1 MAKKVIST
9 SNIDTNFLNN
19 IKRVSL
25 NPEEREFYGNLEGGY
40 NPLEDSDNTFKGGS
54 QYDEGLNSD
63 SEQYKTRAA
72 GQGLMDELGNVTART
87 VKVLPGI
94 ASTVGTLADLE
105 NVGGVLGI
113 VETDYNNWLTKWAE
127 GVKQN
132 VDEALPLYRENPNK
146 TTDVQDSAWW
156 LENIDGIK
164 NSVIEFG
171 ITGLGV
177 GAGTSAIAKGLQAK
191 KLLNGLGT
199 AIEKGNQFT
208 TALALTHAEGVITGI
223 DVFEKTDVY
232 ARENLVFD
240 NIQNQIIDK
249 KDIEQNSL
257 SNIRYRPLND
267 DEVKSLASDAA
278 STAVRTNYAN
288 TLLNITSLNPLFN
301 SKAASRALQNKA
313 LKQGIGET
321 LESQADRLANLKWKD
336 LKTGTLS
343 TLAKE
348 VPQEALEEGINVYAQ
363 NQGLAKGKVISQE
376 DASLA
381 NSLFSEEG
389 LNSMLWGAL
398 GAVGQTG
405 TLKVAGKIKNQIFG
419 ETPDTEQ
426 KQFQNQRDN
435 IVGNIRSKN
444 TIVNRMNDIVEKQ
457 KTIAILENTKVE
469 TEEQAKEKEAQLDLL
484 KADLQSD
491 VMYTSFSKGTA
502 ENLHDIVNS
511 YATKTKEQFVEE
523 DPKRTEQDWKDYQ
536 EGSQALK
543 ENLQNNE
550 KHYNKIQDSYYY
562 MDNNYKRNL
571 YNLKVTKDSLGKQ
584 KQKLETE
591 KLEKQLEVEK
601 YVTPT
606 SENLE
611 ERINNFIG
619 DERKPHKEVNSIVEK
634 LDKIDKALE
643 GLNKQEEELT
653 SDEFIKK
660 YKKDTKNRADQKRKN
675 DISSTQREESKE
687 SVKETK
693 AKIPATKELL
703 DKVKEKPIVEPEDK
717 VDEPEGLA
725 TGNTANFFKKKEDS
739 DEIKAKK
746 ADIGIG
752 KVGNT
757 EYEVKVDGV
766 YYQGKKLD
774 NPENKTHRQLIEADI
789 KRRRQ
794 EELRNEIWNNS
805 GTKFTGKSFVAKDG
819 NTYTIEE
826 SELKSGD
833 KVIKVKDKDG
843 KTVSSAYFTK
853 NEDGTYSIKKG
864 TRVESEIQGIGL
876 ASAIYNYFD
885 NNIGKIK
892 RTDTTTDEGDNLWNS
907 NKNRIN
913 AKYDAEL
920 ANLNKKKEVTHQ
932 EIVDFVDYILETG
945 IDSEEKEMFLD
956 KHKNAIEKEIEKR
969 NNTVN
974 TVVDANKPVNTQE
987 KTTLDKTK
995 EVEFSS
1001 EKSITQSEWELAS
1014 EKGLNGRGRFVLKNT
1029 ATALGIG
1036 SQRDFNQQEDL
1047 YIDTDDFIHT
1057 NDMLDVLTNSVQ
1069 SGSLLTVRVDKSQI
1083 QNDNGAEFYY
1093 VTDTKDRNN
1102 KQGIKKPIIKDSD
1115 LPFAVY
1121 ANINGVEVKIGY
1133 IRNEESINEDT
1144 TAITW
1149 LKDGKEVDNLAEQ
1162 KAEIKNLRNKIA
1174 SDDAKGIP
1182 TILKITSKSA
1192 GKLFVTKTTDT
1203 LNGKNIQ
1210 KDVQICVVKSDGFD
1224 IGGKKLNEDDLVNTP
1239 EYLQTLR
1246 ASYTGKTLIVLP
1258 TGNGKFMVY
1267 PCNSPL
1273 LNTLPNV
1280 TFTIGKVIKAFVEN
1294 DTNTLKSL
1302 GLDGSETTAQRF
1314 VNEFLYTTLED
1325 GKPNT
1330 LKFDISKEGVRQ
1342 VFIYDVASTGGKN
1355 QRQITLKTYESETE
1369 SNNLVNALE
1378 RWTDS
1383 NYFNVNIHNVNNE
1396 NKEVKLYSFETQE
1409 LVTQNYRD
1417 LLFDTLTTNAQGNE
1431 VNTSL
1436 GKNTVYFVNPVVQF
1450 EELKESS
1457 ISIPIGKRDN
1467 DSPTANTQSSEPVKQ
1482 SNNTSKNPP
1491 PKKPKT
1497 VENQPV
1503 ESTKGSL
1510 SSNTQISFLGVRDAE
1525 KGLIP
1530 AAKQRDV
1537 VKSLSL
1543 NFYNLYSL
1551 KDKDGKPM
1559 FKGLKQIYQELYGML
1574 NDIKDQLEYFSTQ
1587 EGIDAYYQ
1595 QYKNDNELSA
1605 GVTDNIERN
1614 KQLAEEYNLII
1625 NNFEQYKPLLISSL
1639 KQKGIVIK
1647 VKEDKEV
1654 ITEDNIVEDTDSLND
1669 ETETD
1674 VNDDVINESEGLL
1687 KEQTFEDG
1695 AVFKQNH
1702 YSKIGTKI
1710 KMLFDSIISTEKTYL
1725 DTVSFMDGESIFYEI
1740 LNILQDKEAGF
1751 KFIDKIQAI
1760 KEYSKLKNKTYLI
1773 DAIKLLEKA
1782 DGQTQ
1787 NQFVLTTN
1795 LIKQSKILAY
1805 TTGQPVTGGD
1815 YKATVFEG
1823 NRNGYDVLLQ
1833 EIWKNNNVLGQLY
1846 ETDVETGDLRKVNQ
1860 EYIKSVVE
1868 PLFNKFKEEQT
1879 TESCK
1884 EFLDSL
1890 GIDISLDI
1898 LNALKKGLDDKDT
1911 LTQSIFKSEANNW
1924 EYQVTNK
1931 KGLFAYV
1938 YKAFLSEKEFTENSS
1953 PLENEQYI
1961 KKLSRF
1967 VARLAPNVGTNSSK
1981 NVAGETIYNFTN
1993 PNRLVVR
2000 LRQLKNKAVNGL
2012 AISLKNC
2019 VFSAKSYLLK
2029 EFEIY
2034 MVQLLI
2040 I

>member
-1 MAKKVIST
+1 M
-9 SNIDTNFLNN
+9 
-19 IKRVSL
+19 
-25 NPEEREFYGNLEGGY
+25 P
-40 NPLEDSDNTFKGGS
+40 
-54 QYDEGLNSD
+54 
-63 SEQYKTRAA
+63 
-72 GQGLMDELGNVTART
+72 DELYNFKHR
-87 VKVLPGI
+87 
-94 ASTVGTLADLE
+94 E
-105 NVGGVLGI
+105 I
-113 VETDYNNWLTKWAE
+113 V
-127 GVKQN
+127 
-132 VDEALPLYRENPNK
+132 NK
-146 TTDVQDSAWW
+146 Y
-156 LENIDGIK
+156 E
-164 NSVIEFG
+164 E
-171 ITGLGV
+171 
-177 GAGTSAIAKGLQAK
+177 
-191 KLLNGLGT
+191 
-199 AIEKGNQFT
+199 
-208 TALALTHAEGVITGI
+208 
-223 DVFEKTDVY
+223 
-232 ARENLVFD
+232 
-240 NIQNQIIDK
+240 
-249 KDIEQNSL
+249 EQS
-257 SNIRYRPLND
+257 IRI
-267 DEVKSLASDAA
+267 S
-278 STAVRTNYAN
+278 
-288 TLLNITSLNPLFN
+288 
-301 SKAASRALQNKA
+301 
-313 LKQGIGET
+313 
-321 LESQADRLANLKWKD
+321 NLK
-336 LKTGTLS
+336 
-343 TLAKE
+343 
-348 VPQEALEEGINVYAQ
+348 
-363 NQGLAKGKVISQE
+363 
-376 DASLA
+376 
-381 NSLFSEEG
+381 
-389 LNSMLWGAL
+389 
-398 GAVGQTG
+398 
-405 TLKVAGKIKNQIFG
+405 
-419 ETPDTEQ
+419 
-426 KQFQNQRDN
+426 
-435 IVGNIRSKN
+435 
-444 TIVNRMNDIVEKQ
+444 
-457 KTIAILENTKVE
+457 
-469 TEEQAKEKEAQLDLL
+469 
-484 KADLQSD
+484 
-491 VMYTSFSKGTA
+491 
-502 ENLHDIVNS
+502 
-511 YATKTKEQFVEE
+511 
-523 DPKRTEQDWKDYQ
+523 
-536 EGSQALK
+536 
-543 ENLQNNE
+543 
-550 KHYNKIQDSYYY
+550 
-562 MDNNYKRNL
+562 
-571 YNLKVTKDSLGKQ
+571 
-584 KQKLETE
+584 
-591 KLEKQLEVEK
+591 
-601 YVTPT
+601 
-606 SENLE
+606 
-611 ERINNFIG
+611 
-619 DERKPHKEVNSIVEK
+619 
-634 LDKIDKALE
+634 
-643 GLNKQEEELT
+643 
-653 SDEFIKK
+653 
-660 YKKDTKNRADQKRKN
+660 
-675 DISSTQREESKE
+675 
-687 SVKETK
+687 
-693 AKIPATKELL
+693 
-703 DKVKEKPIVEPEDK
+703 
-717 VDEPEGLA
+717 
-725 TGNTANFFKKKEDS
+725 
-739 DEIKAKK
+739 
-746 ADIGIG
+746 
-752 KVGNT
+752 
-757 EYEVKVDGV
+757 
-766 YYQGKKLD
+766 
-774 NPENKTHRQLIEADI
+774 
-789 KRRRQ
+789 
-794 EELRNEIWNNS
+794 
-805 GTKFTGKSFVAKDG
+805 
-819 NTYTIEE
+819 
-826 SELKSGD
+826 
-833 KVIKVKDKDG
+833 
-843 KTVSSAYFTK
+843 
-853 NEDGTYSIKKG
+853 
-864 TRVESEIQGIGL
+864 
-876 ASAIYNYFD
+876 
-885 NNIGKIK
+885 
-892 RTDTTTDEGDNLWNS
+892 
-907 NKNRIN
+907 
-913 AKYDAEL
+913 
-920 ANLNKKKEVTHQ
+920 KKKEVTQQ
-932 EIVDFVDYILETG
+932 EISDFVDIIQNEG
-945 IDSEEKEMFLD
+945 IDPDSLEQLEFLD

-969 NNTVN
+969 NNTAN

-987 KTTLDKTK
+987 RTTPTKTQEEEFANEKDTTK
-995 EVEFSS
+995 
-1001 EKSITQSEWELAS
+1001 SEWELAS
-1014 EKGLNGRGRFVLKNT
+1014 EKGLNGKGRFVLKNT

-1036 SQRDFNQQEDL
+1036 SQRDFNQEGNL

-1149 LKDGKEVDNLAEQ
+1149 VKDGKEVDNLAEQ
-1162 KAEIKNLRNKIA
+1162 KAEIKRLRNKIA
-1174 SDDAKGIP
+1174 SDYTRNIP

-1210 KDVQICVVKSDGFD
+1210 KDVQICVVKSDIFD
-1224 IGGKKLNEDDLVNTP
+1224 VGGKKLNEDDLINDP

-1273 LNTLPNV
+1273 LTALPDV
-1280 TFTIGKVIKAFVEN
+1280 TYTMGKVIEAFVRADEHPKYRELLN
-1294 DTNTLKSL
+1294 SL
-1302 GLDGSETTAQRF
+1302 GLDGSETSCQRF
-1314 VNEFLYTTLED
+1314 INEFIYTTLED
-1325 GKPNT
+1325 GQKNT
-1330 LKFDISKEGVRQ
+1330 LKFVIAQGVRQ
-1342 VFIYDVASTGGKN
+1342 VFIHHEKVSVDSKKGHSKN
-1355 QRQITLKTYESETE
+1355 QRNIKASTYQSETE
-1369 SNNLVNALE
+1369 ENNVFDALKIFAE
-1378 RWTDS
+1378 S
-1383 NYFNVNIHNVNNE
+1383 NYFNVNIHHINNE

-1409 LVTQNYRD
+1409 LVNQNYRD

-1450 EELKESS
+1450 EELKESN
-1457 ISIPIGKRDN
+1457 ISIPIGKRDS
-1467 DSPTANTQSSEPVKQ
+1467 DSPTASKLSKDDETALNDFTVFLKDKKDYFVKQ
-1482 SNNTSKNPP
+1482 GMSETEAKELVWKEFPDKDKIAYRTLLNKQQGLGIKEAFEKAERETKANQPNNNPKTAPKKSKNID
-1491 PKKPKT
+1491 
-1497 VENQPV
+1497 VEKIK
-1503 ESTKGSL
+1503 ELEEEDSKGSL
-1510 SSNTQISFLGVRDAE
+1510 SSNKQISFLGVRDAE

-1537 VKSLSL
+1537 IKSLSL

-1551 KDKDGKPM
+1551 RDKDGKPI
-1559 FKGLKQIYQELYGML
+1559 FKGLRQIYQELYGML
-1574 NDIKDQLEYFSTQ
+1574 NDRKDQLEYFSTQ

-1595 QYKNDNELSA
+1595 EYKNDNSLEA

-1674 VNDDVINESEGLL
+1674 VNDEVINESEGLL

-1773 DAIKLLEKA
+1773 DAVKLLEKA

-2019 VFSAKSYLLK
+2019 VFSAKSYLLNEILYGTTSDYIKLNPIDGSKDGDKDLGRELK
-2029 EFEIY
+2029 EMTPSEHTRFKLNLFTNGNKEIGNNRIVRILTMAKSDSSTAYDLEFALPKDIFSIVDKGNINPELLTVLEGYVESEYKRYFDAQKYDESQKESIQERFPNYNPKAFYVFPFLNDVKELYTENGELLFDENRLKIAKKALLEHLEAVIQDQITEWKKYEIIKNDKPIVDVNYNKNLQGVEKPSLKLATEYVVANYIGNFEYLALFAGDPALTAKDKNVQEALNNNFKRQKKDISPYSIGNHKKKYIY
-2034 MVQLLI
+2034 FCCI
-2040 I
+2040 GRC